1 MPPTF
6 VCHLIARPGEPL
18 PPAAGLYDNV
28 LAAGGL
34 YLRVVRQ
41 GLRLCLPIAPCV
53 VRGLAAVEP
62 ELTFALPRVPA
73 RLTRELLDQAR
84 AERDA
89 EGRPIEVLYHLS
101 WLDGWQLDKPRQ
113 IQSRGAVEPVGS
125 FAGTSYASYLIEV
138 HSHHELGLHHFSRLD
153 DESEGSKCRL
163 YALLSDIFA
172 GPRLALRLNAY
183 GYRWD
188 VPAALAFELPET
200 LADAIESVT
209 GEEGLRA

>member
-6 VCHLIARPGEPL
+6 VRHLIARPGEPL
-18 PPAAGLYDNV
+18 PPAAGLYDYV
-28 LAAGGL
+28 LAADGL

-62 ELTFALPRVPA
+62 ELTVTLPRVPA

-101 WLDGWQLDKPRQ
+101 WLDSWQLDKPRQ
-113 IQSRGAVEPVGS
+113 IQSRVAVEPVS
-125 FAGTSYASYLIEV
+125 PFAGTSYATYLIEV
-138 HSHHELGLHHFSRLD
+138 HSHHELGLHHFSSLD

-172 GPRLALRLNAY
+172 APRLALRLNAY
-183 GYRWD
+183 GYRWN

-200 LADAIESVT
+200 LADAGDQSAD
-209 GEEGLRA
+209 EEDPET